1 MQQLSDT
8 SSVTDVNDE
17 TVKSNCQGYFHLLFR
32 LAPAAYFLGIAPS
45 HTVTMVV

>member
-8 SSVTDVNDE
+8 SSVTDINYKPVE
-17 TVKSNCQGYFHLLFR
+17 SNCQDFHLLFR